1 MIQSETL
8 DLLEWPRLCQQWATF
23 AATKLGALAARH
35 GRIPE
40 HQSESEQLL
49 AQTRE
54 AYQLEEA
61 APLNFRG
68 VQDIGEALERA
79 RLQGILS
86 GEELLNIATTLA
98 GARQLRR
105 AIDAQEEDDFP
116 VLQSLVAQLRTY
128 PELEKEIHHCIDDR
142 GKVTD
147 RANPKLSGIRKNLK
161 TTHDQLHAKLQRIM
175 QRHTGALQEA
185 LITQRAGRFVIPVK
199 APRKDSIPGIVHDVS
214 TSGATL
220 YVEPQ
225 STVEFGNR
233 LRQLERQEAREEE
246 LIRQRLSGQVAEVSE
261 DLEQLMAIVT
271 TLDLATAR
279 ARYSLW
285 LEANPPRFSTASER
299 TVLRQL
305 RHPILVWQQRHEDG
319 PTVVPIDVTMR
330 PDIRVVAITGP
341 NTGGKTV
348 TLKTLGLAALMAKAG
363 LFVPAR
369 EPVELP
375 WFDQIL
381 ADIGDEQ
388 SIEQSLSTFS
398 GHIRRIGRILDAI
411 GAAGDVDDAD
421 KLNNLDAVGT
431 APPTDI
437 PPCPL
442 PLAPCPKNNS
452 LVLLDEVGAGTDPTE
467 GSALAIAL
475 LQHLANH
482 TRLTVAT
489 THFGEL
495 KALKYQDDRFENASV
510 EFDDVSLSPTY
521 RLLWGIPGRS
531 NALTIARRLG
541 LNPTVVDTAQTY
553 VGVSKQDDVNQV
565 IAGLEAQR
573 KRQEDQ
579 AEQAA
584 GIVAQAEALK
594 ADIERKAAAIKEWEL
609 NQKLDQEK
617 AIQAAVAEAKADI
630 ATVIRQLQKGK
641 ATAQAAQKATE
652 LVENIAQQQQTPKG
666 NHPAKKAITDYKP
679 KLGEKV
685 RLIGLGGQTAEVVGE
700 PDADGKL
707 AVRFGLMK
715 TVVDLSDIESLTG
728 QKAATKATVEK
739 TPEKRRTT
747 VKVAKKEP
755 VAPAVRTSKNT
766 IDLRG
771 MRVAEAE
778 ADLEN
783 FIANATGP
791 IWIIHGHGTGKLK
804 RGVREFLKRHPQVRN
819 FENAEQADGGTGV
832 TVAQV

>member
-40 HQSESEQLL
+40 QQSDSEELL

-54 AYQLEEA
+54 AYQLEDS
-61 APLNFRG
+61 APLNFQG

-79 RLQGILS
+79 TLQGILS

-116 VLQSLVAQLRTY
+116 VLQALVAQLRTY

-147 RANPKLSGIRKNLK
+147 RANPKLAGIRKNLK

-199 APRKDSIPGIVHDVS
+199 APQKDSIPGIVHDVS

-225 STVEFGNR
+225 GAVEFGNR
-233 LRQLERQEAREEE
+233 LRQLERQETREEE
-246 LIRQRLSGQVAEVSE
+246 LIRQQLSGQVAEVSD

-285 LEANPPRFSTASER
+285 LEANPPRFSGPSER

-305 RHPILVWQQRHEDG
+305 RHPILVWQQRHENG

-330 PDIRVVAITGP
+330 SDIRVVAITGP

-348 TLKTLGLAALMAKAG
+348 TLKTLGLAALMAKVG

-375 WFDQIL
+375 WFAQVL

-398 GHIRRIGRILDAI
+398 GHIRRIGRILAAI
-411 GAAGDVDDAD
+411 GAGVDAGNAA
-421 KLNNLDAVGT
+421 LVGGAHPT
-431 APPTDI
+431 ANPDI
-437 PPCPL
+437 Q
-442 PLAPCPKNNS
+442 NS

-482 TRLTVAT
+482 TRLTIAT

-495 KALKYQDDRFENASV
+495 KALKYQDERFENASV

-594 ADIERKAAAIKEWEL
+594 ADIERKAAAIKDWEL
-609 NQKLDQEK
+609 NQKLEQEK
-617 AIQAAVAEAKADI
+617 ALQAAVTAAKAEI
-630 ATVIRQLQKGK
+630 ATVIRQLQKGNP
-641 ATAQAAQKATE
+641 TAQAAQKATE
-652 LVENIAQQQQTPKG
+652 LVETIAQQQPAPPKG
-666 NHPAKKAITDYKP
+666 DHPAKKVITAYKP

-685 RLIGLGGQTAEVVGE
+685 RLLGLGGQTAEVVGD
-700 PDADGKL
+700 PDDDGKI

-715 TVVDLSDIESLTG
+715 TIVDLSEIESLTG
-728 QKAATKATVEK
+728 QKATTAKPAPEK
-739 TPEKRRTT
+739 VPEKRRTT

-755 VAPAVRTSKNT
+755 AAPAVRTSKNT

-783 FIANATGP
+783 FIANSTGP

-804 RGVREFLKRHPQVRN
+804 RGVREFLKRHPQVRS
-819 FENAEQADGGTGV
+819 FDNAEQADGGTGV

>member
-8 DLLEWPRLCQQWATF
+8 ELLEWPRLCQQWATF

-54 AYQLEEA
+54 AYQLEEK

-68 VQDIGEALERA
+68 VQDMGEALERA
-79 RLQGILS
+79 KRQGILS
-86 GEELLNIATTLA
+86 GEELLEIATTLA

-105 AIDAQEEDDFP
+105 TIDNQEEEDFP

-147 RANPKLSGIRKNLK
+147 RANPKLAGIRKNLK
-161 TTHDQLHAKLQRIM
+161 NTHDQLHAKLQRIM
-175 QRHTGALQEA
+175 QRHPGALQET
-185 LITQRAGRFVIPVK
+185 LITQRAGRFVVPVK
-199 APRKDSIPGIVHDVS
+199 APQKDSIPGIVHDVS

-220 YVEPQ
+220 YIEPQ
-225 STVEFGNR
+225 SVVEFGNR
-233 LRQLERQEAREEE
+233 LRQLERQETREEE
-246 LIRQRLSGQVAEVSE
+246 LVRQQLSAQVAEVSD

-285 LEANPPRFSTASER
+285 LEANPPRFSTPDER

-305 RHPILVWQQRHEDG
+305 RHPILVWQQRHEEG
-319 PTVVPIDVTMR
+319 ATVVPIDITMR

-348 TLKTLGLAALMAKAG
+348 TLKTLGLAALMAKVG
-363 LFVPAR
+363 LFIPAR

-398 GHIRRIGRILDAI
+398 GHIRRIGRILEALGAGGDANNPESMG
-411 GAAGDVDDAD
+411 GAHPATTTHIQADA
-421 KLNNLDAVGT
+421 
-431 APPTDI
+431 PTR
-437 PPCPL
+437 
-442 PLAPCPKNNS
+442 NNS

-495 KALKYQDDRFENASV
+495 KALKYQDERFENASV
-510 EFDDVSLSPTY
+510 EFDDISLSPTY

-541 LNPTVVDTAQTY
+541 LNSEVIDTAQTY
-553 VGVSKQDDVNQV
+553 VGVSKQEDVNQV

-584 GIVAQAEALK
+584 DIVAQAEALK
-594 ADIERKAAAIKEWEL
+594 ADIERKAAAIKEWERH
-609 NQKLDQEK
+609 QKLEQEK
-617 AIQAAVAEAKADI
+617 AVQDAITQAKAEI
-630 ATVIRQLQKGK
+630 ATVIRQLQKGQP
-641 ATAQAAQKATE
+641 TAQAAQKATE
-652 LVENIAQQQQTPKG
+652 LVESIAQQQTVPRG
-666 NHPAKKAITDYKP
+666 DHPAKKTITDYKP

-685 RLIGLGGQTAEVVGE
+685 RLIGLGGQTAEVVE
-700 PDADGKL
+700 APDADGKV

-715 TVVDLSDIESLTG
+715 TVVELSDIESLTG
-728 QKAATKATVEK
+728 QKTAVSKPAGEK
-739 TPEKRRTT
+739 TAEKRRTTT

-755 VAPAVRTSKNT
+755 AAPAVRTSRNT

-783 FIANATGP
+783 FIAKSTGP

-804 RGVREFLKRHPQVRN
+804 RGVREFLKRHPQVRS
-819 FENAEQADGGTGV
+819 FEHAEQADGGTGV

>member
-8 DLLEWPRLCQQWATF
+8 DLLEWPRLCQQWSTF

-35 GRIPE
+35 GHIPK
-40 HQSESEQLL
+40 HQHESELLL

-54 AYQLEEA
+54 AYQLEDS

-68 VQDIGEALERA
+68 IQDIGEALERA
-79 RLQGILS
+79 KRQGILS
-86 GEELLNIATTLA
+86 GENLLEIATTLA
-98 GARQLRR
+98 SARQLRR
-105 AIDAQEEDDFP
+105 AIDAQEEEEFP

-147 RANPKLSGIRKNLK
+147 RANPKLAGIRNSLK
-161 TTHDQLHAKLQRIM
+161 STHDQLHAKLQRIM
-175 QRHTGALQEA
+175 QRSSGALQET

-199 APRKDSIPGIVHDVS
+199 APQKDSIPGIVHDVS

-220 YVEPQ
+220 YIEPQ
-225 STVEFGNR
+225 SVVEFGNR
-233 LRQLERQEAREEE
+233 LRQLERQETREEE
-246 LIRQRLSGQVAEVSE
+246 LVRQRLSAQVAEVSD
-261 DLEQLMAIVT
+261 DLEQLLATVT

-285 LEANPPRFSTASER
+285 LEANPPRFSTPSER

-305 RHPILVWQQRHEDG
+305 RHPILVWQQRHEEG
-319 PTVVPIDVTMR
+319 PTVVPTDVTMR

-348 TLKTLGLAALMAKAG
+348 TLKTLGLAALMAKVG

-375 WFDQIL
+375 WFDQVL

-398 GHIRRIGRILDAI
+398 GHIRRIGRILTAI
-411 GAAGDVDDAD
+411 GASEPGAAAMAGEPGADDQTD
-421 KLNNLDAVGT
+421 GMVGS
-431 APPTDI
+431 AHPTSQ
-437 PPCPL
+437 
-442 PLAPCPKNNS
+442 NS

-495 KALKYQDDRFENASV
+495 KALKYQDERFENASV

-531 NALTIARRLG
+531 NALSIARRLG
-541 LNPTVVDTAQTY
+541 LNPTVVDMAQTY
-553 VGVSKQDDVNQV
+553 VGATKQDDVNQV

-584 GIVAQAEALK
+584 DIVAQAEALK
-594 ADIERKAAAIKEWEL
+594 ADIERKAAAIKDWERT
-609 NQKLDQEK
+609 QKLEQEK
-617 AIQAAVAEAKADI
+617 AIQAAVADAKAEI
-630 ATVIRQLQKGK
+630 ATVIRQLQKGNP
-641 ATAQAAQKATE
+641 TARAAQKATE
-652 LVENIAQQQQTPKG
+652 LVEAVAQQTPKG
-666 NHPAKKAITDYKP
+666 NHPAKKVITDYKP

-685 RLIGLGGQTAEVVGE
+685 RLIGLGGQTAEVVDE
-700 PDADGKL
+700 PDADGKV

-715 TVVDLSDIESLTG
+715 TVVDLSEIESLTG
-728 QKAATKATVEK
+728 EKAAPPKAATKTPPEK
-739 TPEKRRTT
+739 TAEKRRTT
-747 VKVAKKEP
+747 VNIAKKEP
-755 VAPAVRTSKNT
+755 AAPAVRTSKNT

-783 FIANATGP
+783 FIATATGP

-804 RGVREFLKRHPQVRN
+804 RGVREFLKRHPQILS

-832 TVAQV
+832 TVAQI

>member
-8 DLLEWPRLCQQWATF
+8 DLLEWPRLCQQWSTF

-35 GRIPE
+35 GRIPT
-40 HQSESEQLL
+40 HQNESEQLL

-54 AYQLEEA
+54 AYQLEDT

-68 VQDIGEALERA
+68 VQDMGDVIERA
-79 RLQGILS
+79 RLQSILS
-86 GEELLNIATTLA
+86 GDELLGIATTLA

-128 PELEKEIHHCIDDR
+128 PDLEKEIHHCIDDR

-147 RANPKLSGIRKNLK
+147 RANPKLAGIRKSLK
-161 TTHDQLHAKLQRIM
+161 STHDQLHAKLQRLM
-175 QRHTGALQEA
+175 QRHAGALQET

-199 APRKDSIPGIVHDVS
+199 APQKDSVPGIVHDVS

-220 YVEPQ
+220 YIEPQ
-225 STVEFGNR
+225 SVIEFGNR
-233 LRQLERQEAREEE
+233 LRQLERQEIREEE
-246 LIRQRLSGQVAEVSE
+246 LVRQRLSSQVAEVSE

-285 LEANPPRFSTASER
+285 LEANPPRFSGPSER

-363 LFVPAR
+363 LFIPAR

-375 WFDQIL
+375 WFDQVL

-398 GHIRRIGRILDAI
+398 GHIRRIGRILTAI
-411 GAAGDVDDAD
+411 GAGEVPDSSDAESHKD
-421 KLNNLDAVGT
+421 PVTGAT
-431 APPTDI
+431 E
-437 PPCPL
+437 
-442 PLAPCPKNNS
+442 NNS

-541 LNPTVVDTAQTY
+541 LNPTVLDTAQTY
-553 VGVSKQDDVNQV
+553 VGVSKQDDVNEV

-594 ADIERKAAAIKEWEL
+594 ADIERKAAAIKDWEL
-609 NQKLDQEK
+609 NQKLEQEK
-617 AIQAAVAEAKADI
+617 AVQAAVAEAKAEI
-630 ATVIRQLQKGK
+630 ATVIRRLQKGNP
-641 ATAQAAQKATE
+641 TAQAAQKATD
-652 LVENIAQQQQTPKG
+652 LVESIAQQQAVPTG
-666 NHPAKKAITDYKP
+666 HHPAKQAITDYKP

-685 RLIGLGGQTAEVVGE
+685 RLIGLGGQTAEVVEE
-700 PDADGKL
+700 PDSDGKV

-715 TVVDLSDIESLTG
+715 TVVDLKDIESLTG
-728 QKAATKATVEK
+728 QKAATAKPAAEKA
-739 TPEKRRTT
+739 PEKRRT
-747 VKVAKKEP
+747 VKVIKKEP
-755 VAPAVRTSKNT
+755 AAPALRTSKNT

-783 FIANATGP
+783 FIAKSTGP

-804 RGVREFLKRHPQVRN
+804 RGVREFLKRHPQVRS
-819 FENAEQADGGTGV
+819 FDHAEQADGGTGV